1 MTRFLIGGAVTALAI
16 ASVAVAQPAPP
27 PPAGVAPGTAPA
39 PMVAPV
45 APMAPGAPHVR
56 VMFNSDH
63 DMTRAE
69 VADHVA
75 KMFAKLDTNRDGF
88 ITKDEVEAMHAKMMS
103 AMGRVGDVEKR
114 LAERGVMMGDRATVF
129 DRLDTNHDGNISRQE
144 FTAGRP
150 QVRTEQMIVLRDGA
164 PGAQGAHPPM
174 EGMDGMRMHMRH
186 MGGMGMRGQFGAHL
200 LEMADGNHDGRVSL
214 AEAQAAALAHF
225 DKADVNHDGKI
236 TPDERGHGHKVMRI
250 ERGQG

>member
-16 ASVAVAQPAPP
+16 ATLAAAQPAPP

-103 AMGRVGDVEKR
+103 AMEKGGEFER
-114 LAERGVMMGDRATVF
+114 KLADRGVMMGDRAT
-129 DRLDTNHDGNISRQE
+129 
-144 FTAGRP
+144 
-150 QVRTEQMIVLRDGA
+150 
-164 PGAQGAHPPM
+164 
-174 EGMDGMRMHMRH
+174 
-186 MGGMGMRGQFGAHL
+186 
-200 LEMADGNHDGRVSL
+200 
-214 AEAQAAALAHF
+214 
-225 DKADVNHDGKI
+225 
-236 TPDERGHGHKVMRI
+236 
-250 ERGQG
+250 

>member
-27 PPAGVAPGTAPA
+27 PPAGSPWYRARADGRACRHG
-39 PMVAPV
+39 
-45 APMAPGAPHVR
+45 PGAPHVR

-103 AMGRVGDVEKR
+103 AMGRRRRRREKAR
-114 LAERGVMMGDRATVF
+114 R
-129 DRLDTNHDGNISRQE
+129 
-144 FTAGRP
+144 AGR
-150 QVRTEQMIVLRDGA
+150 D
-164 PGAQGAHPPM
+164 
-174 EGMDGMRMHMRH
+174 
-186 MGGMGMRGQFGAHL
+186 
-200 LEMADGNHDGRVSL
+200 DGR
-214 AEAQAAALAHF
+214 Q
-225 DKADVNHDGKI
+225 
-236 TPDERGHGHKVMRI
+236 GHGL
-250 ERGQG
+250 